1 MHDVDND
8 EDGSARDCDK
18 VTMRMMMMMMMD
30 DDDEVED
37 GRGDEVQ
44 VNSCAM
50 CILCDKNEEDNE
62 DGVDINEP
70 C

>member
-1 MHDVDND
+1 
-8 EDGSARDCDK
+8 
-18 VTMRMMMMMMMD
+18 MMMDDDD

-37 GRGDEVQ
+37 GRGDEMQ

>member
-1 MHDVDND
+1 
-8 EDGSARDCDK
+8 
-18 VTMRMMMMMMMD
+18 MMMDDDDD

-37 GRGDEVQ
+37 GRGDEMQ

-62 DGVDINEP
+62 DGVEQDSFNSRDKTAAKNHAESHLSSR
-70 C
+70 